1 MLSKSLYV
9 PARTSELRCAL
20 YSPLVMEWN
29 MNSVFIIDDHPVIR
43 MAVRMLLENE
53 NYEVVG
59 ETDNGVDAMQM
70 VRECMPDLIILD
82 ISIPKL
88 DGLEVLARFNTMGL
102 PSKILVLT
110 SQTPNLFA
118 IRCMQSGAS
127 GYVCKQEDLS
137 ELLSSVKAVLSG
149 YNYFPSQALACAV
162 REDGHTSELE
172 LFKLV
177 NDRELMVL
185 QLFAQGRSNKEIA
198 KGMFLSN
205 KTVSTYKTRLMQKL
219 KTRTLVELIEMAK
232 RNSLV

>member
-1 MLSKSLYV
+1 
-9 PARTSELRCAL
+9 
-20 YSPLVMEWN
+20 

-43 MAVRMLLENE
+43 LAIRMLLENE
-53 NYEVVG
+53 DYTVVG

-88 DGLEVLARFNTMGL
+88 DGLEVLARFNAMNL

-110 SQTPNLFA
+110 EQTPSLFA
-118 IRCMQSGAS
+118 IRCMQSGAA

-149 YNYFPSQALACAV
+149 YNYFPSQALTTPPG
-162 REDGHTSELE
+162 ENGQPSEIE

-185 QLFAQGRSNKEIA
+185 QLFAQGRTNKEIA

-219 KTRTLVELIEMAK
+219 RAKTLVELIEMAK

>member
-1 MLSKSLYV
+1 
-9 PARTSELRCAL
+9 
-20 YSPLVMEWN
+20 

-43 MAVRMLLENE
+43 LAVRMLLENE

-88 DGLEVLARFNTMGL
+88 DGLEVLARFNAMNLT
-102 PSKILVLT
+102 SKILVLT
-110 SQTPNLFA
+110 AQAPALFA
-118 IRCMQSGAS
+118 IRCMQSGAA

-137 ELLSSVKAVLSG
+137 ELLSSVRAVLSG
-149 YNYFPSQALACAV
+149 YNYFPSQALSPAC
-162 REDGHTSELE
+162 REDGPPTEIE
-172 LFKLV
+172 LFRLV

-185 QLFAQGRSNKEIA
+185 QLFAQGRTNKEIA
-198 KGMFLSN
+198 RGMFLSN

-219 KTRTLVELIEMAK
+219 RAKSLVELIEMAK
-232 RNSLV
+232 RNALV

>member
-1 MLSKSLYV
+1 
-9 PARTSELRCAL
+9 
-20 YSPLVMEWN
+20 

-43 MAVRMLLENE
+43 LAVRMLLENE
-53 NYEVVG
+53 NYQVVG

-70 VRECMPDLIILD
+70 VRECMPDLILD

-88 DGLEVLARFNTMGL
+88 DGLEVLARFNAMGL
-102 PSKILVLT
+102 HSKILVLT
-110 SQTPNLFA
+110 SQTPSLFA
-118 IRCMQSGAS
+118 IRCMQSGAA

-149 YNYFPSQALACAV
+149 YNYFPSQALTKATG
-162 REDGHTSELE
+162 ENGQPSEIE

-185 QLFAQGRSNKEIA
+185 QLFAQGRTNKEIA

-219 KTRTLVELIEMAK
+219 RVKTLVELIEMAK
-232 RNSLV
+232 RNELV

>member
-1 MLSKSLYV
+1 
-9 PARTSELRCAL
+9 
-20 YSPLVMEWN
+20 

-43 MAVRMLLENE
+43 LAIRMLLENE
-53 NYEVVG
+53 NYEIVG

-88 DGLEVLARFNTMGL
+88 DGLEVLARFNAMNL

-110 SQTPNLFA
+110 AQAPSLFA
-118 IRCMQSGAS
+118 IRCMQSGAA

-137 ELLSSVKAVLSG
+137 ELVSSVKAVLSG
-149 YNYFPSQALACAV
+149 YNYFPSQALGASAAQGG
-162 REDGHTSELE
+162 DPNELE
-172 LFKLV
+172 RFKLV

-185 QLFAQGRSNKEIA
+185 QLFAQGRTNKEIA

-205 KTVSTYKTRLMQKL
+205 KTVSTYKTRLMHKL
-219 KTRTLVELIEMAK
+219 KARTLVELIEMAK

>member
-1 MLSKSLYV
+1 
-9 PARTSELRCAL
+9 
-20 YSPLVMEWN
+20 
-29 MNSVFIIDDHPVIR
+29 MNSIFIIDDHPVIR
-43 MAVRMLLENE
+43 MAIRMLLENE

-88 DGLEVLARFNTMGL
+88 DGLEVLARFNAMNL

-110 SQTPNLFA
+110 AQAPSLFA

-137 ELLSSVKAVLSG
+137 ELVSSVKAVLSG
-149 YNYFPSQALACAV
+149 YNYFPSQALAATIKK
-162 REDGHTSELE
+162 EGDPNELE
-172 LFKLV
+172 RFKLV

-185 QLFAQGRSNKEIA
+185 QLFAQGRTNKEIA

-219 KTRTLVELIEMAK
+219 KAKTLVELIEMAK